1 MERSDDGKIS
11 SKMSSPEKEK
21 KVDKPS
27 QKSEGGKEGDPEWTT
42 GLKRLYDSV
51 LDEPL
56 PDKFN
61 DLLAKLDKDGGQ

>member
-1 MERSDDGKIS
+1 MQCDGKYS
-11 SKMSSPEKEK
+11 LKMSSPENEK

-27 QKSEGGKEGDPEWTT
+27 TRADCGREGDPEWTT

-61 DLLAKLDKDGGQ
+61 DLLAKLDRDGGQ